1 MKFGIGQG
9 VARLEDDRL
18 LRGAGRYASDV
29 RLEGQLHA
37 AVLRSP
43 VAHGRLLRID
53 ASAARA
59 LPAVR
64 LVYTHEEIAG
74 RLSELG
80 NEFPFDP
87 PPAPVTVPPL
97 ARDRVRFVGQPVAF
111 VVAETR
117 EAAEE
122 ACEAIEL
129 DIEELPVVTD
139 AEAALEEDAPQL
151 HDAAP
156 GNLAYDWSHG
166 DAAEVARIFEHAP
179 HVVRTRVVNQRLAVV
194 PLEPR
199 AIVIRHD
206 PETERWEGWVGTQGS
221 HGMRGRIAGALG
233 VDPGRIRIH
242 TPDVGGG
249 FGMKLMT
256 HPEYGLA
263 ALAAQETGR
272 PVRWVGDRSESF
284 LSDAQGRDL
293 RGRVEGAF
301 DREGRILALRSDTV
315 SGLGAQY
322 SSFGVAIHTVFSA
335 PLLGGMYDVPAIHAR
350 VRGAFTNTTPMDAY
364 RGAGRPEVIYATER
378 LIEQAA
384 RELDIDGVELRRR
397 NLLTPDRLPHATPGG
412 FTFDSLD
419 CHRVLDRALEAADH
433 AGFEDRA
440 AEAAMRGAL
449 AGIGVAYYMERT
461 GGGPV
466 EMTRIRL
473 DPQGGAEIAIGTQ
486 STGQG
491 HATAWAQILHASL
504 GIPFERIRL
513 AEGDSDTLPAGG
525 GTGGSRSAKMASR
538 VILKAAED
546 IEAQGR
552 TLAAARLEAAEA
564 DIEFSPETAA
574 YRIAGT
580 DRSVALAELVAEAG
594 GLTGAGEVD
603 GRESTFPNGCH
614 VAEVEI
620 DRETGRLTLTRYTIV
635 DDFGRLINPALAA
648 GQVHG
653 GVAQGLG
660 QVIGEQ
666 AVWDPE
672 TGQPLTGSFMDYAIP
687 RAADLPA
694 FDLAFEE
701 VPAATNPLGVKGCGE
716 AGSVAAIPAA
726 ALAVLDAL
734 HRAGVGPVETPH
746 TPLRL
751 WQALSAG

>member
-43 VAHGRLLRID
+43 VAHGHLLRID

-87 PPAPVTVPPL
+87 PPAPVKVPPL

-129 DIEELPVVTD
+129 EIEDLPVVTD
-139 AEAALEEDAPQL
+139 PEAALEDGAPEL

-166 DAAEVARIFEHAP
+166 DAGQVARIFDHAP
-179 HVVRTRVVNQRLAVV
+179 HVVRTRFVNQRLAVV

-199 AIVIRHD
+199 AINIRYD
-206 PETERWEGWVGTQGS
+206 GETERWEGWVGTQGS

-233 VDPGRIRIH
+233 VEPGRIRIH

-293 RGRVEGAF
+293 RGWVEGAF
-301 DREGRILALRSDTV
+301 DRD
-315 SGLGAQY
+315 
-322 SSFGVAIHTVFSA
+322 
-335 PLLGGMYDVPAIHAR
+335 
-350 VRGAFTNTTPMDAY
+350 
-364 RGAGRPEVIYATER
+364 
-378 LIEQAA
+378 
-384 RELDIDGVELRRR
+384 
-397 NLLTPDRLPHATPGG
+397 
-412 FTFDSLD
+412 
-419 CHRVLDRALEAADH
+419 
-433 AGFEDRA
+433 
-440 AEAAMRGAL
+440 
-449 AGIGVAYYMERT
+449 
-461 GGGPV
+461 
-466 EMTRIRL
+466 
-473 DPQGGAEIAIGTQ
+473 
-486 STGQG
+486 
-491 HATAWAQILHASL
+491 
-504 GIPFERIRL
+504 
-513 AEGDSDTLPAGG
+513 
-525 GTGGSRSAKMASR
+525 
-538 VILKAAED
+538 
-546 IEAQGR
+546 
-552 TLAAARLEAAEA
+552 
-564 DIEFSPETAA
+564 
-574 YRIAGT
+574 
-580 DRSVALAELVAEAG
+580 
-594 GLTGAGEVD
+594 
-603 GRESTFPNGCH
+603 
-614 VAEVEI
+614 
-620 DRETGRLTLTRYTIV
+620 
-635 DDFGRLINPALAA
+635 
-648 GQVHG
+648 
-653 GVAQGLG
+653 
-660 QVIGEQ
+660 
-666 AVWDPE
+666 
-672 TGQPLTGSFMDYAIP
+672 
-687 RAADLPA
+687 
-694 FDLAFEE
+694 
-701 VPAATNPLGVKGCGE
+701 
-716 AGSVAAIPAA
+716 
-726 ALAVLDAL
+726 
-734 HRAGVGPVETPH
+734 
-746 TPLRL
+746 
-751 WQALSAG
+751 